1 MLYRDILHRD
11 ISVSIIHFKGYKH
24 AVFETCYITPLS
36 LLTDIKTCSSKIQKS
51 FGLKKSIKWLN
62 KETVKVEEK
71 QT

>member
-1 MLYRDILHRD
+1 MLYY
-11 ISVSIIHFKGYKH
+11 SIVFAFRHQNLQFKDP
-24 AVFETCYITPLS
+24 E
-36 LLTDIKTCSSKIQKS
+36 S